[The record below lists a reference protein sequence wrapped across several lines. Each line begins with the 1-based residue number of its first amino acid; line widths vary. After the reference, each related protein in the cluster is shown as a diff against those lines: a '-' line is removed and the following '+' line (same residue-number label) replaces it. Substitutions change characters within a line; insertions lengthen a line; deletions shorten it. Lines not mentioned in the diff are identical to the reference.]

1 MVQCFGCVGRDQ
13 SIQATAILLVE
24 KCYFNKLQIEL
35 WMTKL
40 KDLPSKTPKQSG
52 STACH
57 PESPHKWWVLGDRGN
72 TLIIDVDPY
81 EEALDAAISPEEEW
95 LWAQMSAGDSVTPS
109 MTMEGTTTVTRFDG
123 NQSNPGE
130 AGDKVQDVDDGEEE
144 QESRLPVMTVSKSNE
159 VKVSSIQKKMW
170 KHKSP
175 TAEFDDQHLAA
186 FMYCH
191 LLPQTNSQ
199 PYCRRKVLDCLYEND
214 RLGV

>member
-1 MVQCFGCVGRDQ
+1 MVQRFGCAGHDQ

-24 KCYFNKLQIEL
+24 KCYFNKSQIEL

-40 KDLPSKTPKQSG
+40 KDLPSKSPKRRG
-52 STACH
+52 SMACH
-57 PESPHKWWVLGDRGN
+57 PESPHKRRVLGDRGN

-95 LWAQMSAGDSVTPS
+95 LWAQMSAGDDVVPS
-109 MTMEGTTTVTRFDG
+109 TTTEGTAVSRSDG
-123 NQSNPGE
+123 NRSNPGE
-130 AGDKVQDVDDGEEE
+130 AGDEVSDVDDGEEE
-144 QESRLPVMTVSKSNE
+144 QESRLPVMTVSKSS
-159 VKVSSIQKKMW
+159 VKVGSIQKKMW
-170 KHKSP
+170 KRKSP

-199 PYCRRKVLDCLYEND
+199 PYCRRKVLDRLYEND